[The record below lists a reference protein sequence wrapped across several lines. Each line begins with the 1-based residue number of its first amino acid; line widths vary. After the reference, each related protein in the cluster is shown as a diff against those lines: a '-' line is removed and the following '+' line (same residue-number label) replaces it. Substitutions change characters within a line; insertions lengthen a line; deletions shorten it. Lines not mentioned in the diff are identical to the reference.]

1 MYIRNNFGVMTENQ
15 QDKFVSLEAKVR
27 VLIEKFEAEVEKN
40 KELNAKIS
48 EVEMKLHD
56 LTVEK
61 DKLQSEYDSLKLVKF
76 LNLNEEQAKA
86 ERDRLRLMVK
96 KIDKCISLIK

>member
-48 EVEMKLHD
+48 EIEMKLRD

-61 DKLQSEYDSLKLVKF
+61 DRLQSQYDNLKLVKS

-86 ERDRLRLMVK
+86 EREKPLLAPNKSKPDF
-96 KIDKCISLIK
+96 

>member
-1 MYIRNNFGVMTENQ
+1 MTENQ

-27 VLIEKFEAEVEKN
+27 VLIEKFETEVKKN
-40 KELNAKIS
+40 EELNAKIS
-48 EVEMKLHD
+48 DVEAKLRD
-56 LTVEK
+56 LTKENEELK
-61 DKLQSEYDSLKLVKF
+61 TKYNDLKLVKS
-76 LNLNEEQAKA
+76 LNLDVEQARA

>member
-15 QDKFVSLEAKVR
+15 QDKFVSLESKVK
-27 VLIEKFEAEVEKN
+27 VLIERFDAEVEKN

-48 EVEMKLHD
+48 EIEMKLRD

-61 DKLQSEYDSLKLVKF
+61 DRLQSQYDNLKLVKS

>member
-1 MYIRNNFGVMTENQ
+1 M
-15 QDKFVSLEAKVR
+15 R

-40 KELNAKIS
+40 KALIERINEAEAK
-48 EVEMKLHD
+48 LRD
-56 LTVEK
+56 LAVEK
-61 DKLQSEYDSLKLVKF
+61 EELQSQYDNLKLVKS
-76 LNLNEEQAKA
+76 LNFNAEQAKA

>member
-48 EVEMKLHD
+48 EVEMRQLEIGQIPESQRR
-56 LTVEK
+56 T
-61 DKLQSEYDSLKLVKF
+61 S
-76 LNLNEEQAKA
+76 
-86 ERDRLRLMVK
+86 
-96 KIDKCISLIK
+96 

>member
-1 MYIRNNFGVMTENQ
+1 MYIRINFGVMTENQ

-27 VLIEKFEAEVEKN
+27 VLIEKFEAEVKKN
-40 KELNAKIS
+40 EELNAKIS
-48 EVEMKLHD
+48 EVESKLRD
-56 LTVEK
+56 LTEER
-61 DKLQSEYDSLKLVKF
+61 DKLQAQYDNLKLVKS
-76 LNLNEEQAKA
+76 LNFNEEQARA

>member
-1 MYIRNNFGVMTENQ
+1 
-15 QDKFVSLEAKVR
+15 LEAKVR

-61 DKLQSEYDSLKLVKF
+61 DKLQSEYDSLKLVKS

>member
-15 QDKFVSLEAKVR
+15 QDKFVSLEAKVK
-27 VLIEKFEAEVEKN
+27 VLIERFEAEVEKN

-48 EVEMKLHD
+48 EIEMKLRD

-61 DKLQSEYDSLKLVKF
+61 DRLQSQYDNLKLVK
-76 LNLNEEQAKA
+76 
-86 ERDRLRLMVK
+86 
-96 KIDKCISLIK
+96 SLLVN

>member
-1 MYIRNNFGVMTENQ
+1 MTENQ

-27 VLIEKFEAEVEKN
+27 VLIEKFEAEVKKN
-40 KELNAKIS
+40 QELNAKIS
-48 EVEMKLHD
+48 DAEAKLRD
-56 LTVEK
+56 LTEEK
-61 DKLQSEYDSLKLVKF
+61 DKLQAQYDNLKLVKS
-76 LNLNEEQAKA
+76 LNFNEEQAKA